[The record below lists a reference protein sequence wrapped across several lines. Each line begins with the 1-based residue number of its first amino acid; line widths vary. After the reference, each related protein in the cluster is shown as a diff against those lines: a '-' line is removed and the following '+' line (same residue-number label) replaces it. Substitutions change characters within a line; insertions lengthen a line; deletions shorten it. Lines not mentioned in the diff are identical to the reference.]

1 MKNNAVRQPDF
12 MIIGTQKA
20 GTTYLWHMINEHPE
34 TDLPDK
40 KEIHFLAQQRFTE
53 RAWDGISI
61 IS

>member
-1 MKNNAVRQPDF
+1 